1 MGNKTTKKKNTSS
14 KAVTVKSSTAK
25 KTPAKQVT
33 LAETIQKEKK
43 PMNYMPYLLGV
54 IAIFLLLL
62 MTMSDTGLLGKTLK
76 PVFGGLFGYGAYAI
90 PVYLIIIAIF
100 WKRDREKGSVS
111 GRCFLCIVN
120 FIFVLTI
127 IHVHTSNDTLL
138 KFSTNLVKD
147 LYING
152 KNGVGT
158 GVIGGLIGTG
168 LYCLLHTV
176 LTLIISYVAAICTFI
191 FLIGTTP
198 MRIFKAIVS
207 ASSSAAATR
216 RERETVKEKEVKEP
230 KKEKETKPKQTE
242 NHENTSKTKKPEVV
256 YNVDNNADNNPM
268 NDIDIPASDDNGSK
282 NTVSTHTVPVVPVVP
297 VSENVGSP
305 AADIKENAN
314 DGVKENVKEKQ
325 HEEAKAAK
333 EVKNKAKDKDKDT
346 DYESMFR
353 EAEGDAPF
361 IDDDPNGKSK
371 TETFESAAETDLGKA
386 DADDKDIKPEDASEN
401 IIENAEE
408 IEAEPAEPP
417 YVFPPITLLTEGNS
431 NYMRGSTQNTEMTG
445 KKLIDTLHTYGV
457 NATLV
462 STSRG
467 PAVTRYEI
475 QPDEGVRVSRVE
487 GLSNDIRMRLAA
499 TSVRV
504 ETNIPGKAAIGI
516 EIPNE
521 TPSIVKL
528 RDLIDNDYYRNH
540 PSKLLVCLGVDVGG
554 KPIYFDIPDMPHLL
568 IAGATGTGKSVCINS
583 IIISLLYRAK
593 PDEVKFIFIDPKK
606 IELSC
611 YNGIPHMLIP
621 VVNEPRT
628 AAGAL
633 NWAVTEMERR
643 YTLMEQIGNARKL
656 EEYNAMIEGDPERE
670 KLPNIVIIIDEL
682 ADLMITAK
690 DAVEDSICRLAQKA
704 RAAGIYLILG
714 TQRPSADVITGLIK
728 ANIPSRI
735 AFTVSQSIDSR
746 IILDENG
753 AESLLG
759 NGDMIFAPVK
769 ERKKMRVQGAFVDGK
784 SEVASVCAF
793 VKGAAQVSYSE
804 DVIRLIE
811 ENAKLCGEKPGKK
824 SVDAVSSGDSAED
837 PLFLDALAIAIEF
850 ETMATSL
857 LQRKLSVG
865 YSRAQKMIDMMED
878 RGYVGK
884 FDPATK
890 KRKVNITR
898 EEYDELCLNKVN
910 KDA

>member
-1 MGNKTTKKKNTSS
+1 MGNSKKDTNKKTTS
-14 KAVTVKSSTAK
+14 KAVTKSTSATK
-25 KTPAKQVT
+25 KAPAKQVT
-33 LAETIQKEKK
+33 LEETMQKEKK

-54 IAIFLLLL
+54 IALLLVLL

-90 PVYLIIIAIF
+90 PVYLIIIAVF

-111 GRCFLCIVN
+111 GRCFLCVVN

-127 IHVHTSNDTLL
+127 IHIHTSDESLL
-138 KFSTNLVKD
+138 KLSTDLLKD
-147 LYING
+147 LFVKG
-152 KNGVGT
+152 KEGVGA

-176 LTLIISYVAAICTFI
+176 LTLIISYIAAVCTFI

-198 MRIFKAIVS
+198 LRIFKAIVS
-207 ASSSAAATR
+207 ASSSASATR
-216 RERETVKEKEVKEP
+216 RERENVKTEKEKEP
-230 KKEKETKPKQTE
+230 KKEKEKEKEAKGKQEGEENKKP
-242 NHENTSKTKKPEVV
+242 KKPEVI
-256 YNVDNNADNNPM
+256 YNVEKKDPLD
-268 NDIDIPASDDNGSK
+268 DIDVPDVLSLPDNGE
-282 NTVSTHTVPVVPVVP
+282 
-297 VSENVGSP
+297 SETRKAEEK
-305 AADIKENAN
+305 AAEEARKAEEARRTAEEAR
-314 DGVKENVKEKQ
+314 KAE
-325 HEEAKAAK
+325 EEAKEKARKAK
-333 EVKNKAKDKDKDT
+333 EANDK

-353 EAEGDAPF
+353 EADGDAPI
-361 IDDDPNGKSK
+361 IDEGENENGGAYDA
-371 TETFESAAETDLGKA
+371 AAETELGKA
-386 DADDKDIKPEDASEN
+386 KEKQDNAAEAEN
-401 IIENAEE
+401 ENAGEEVIENTEVA
-408 IEAEPAEPP
+408 AEPAEPP
-417 YVFPPITLLTEGNS
+417 YVFPPITLLSEGNS
-431 NYMRGSTQNTEMTG
+431 NYLKGSTQSTEMTG

-457 NATLV
+457 NATLI

-475 QPDEGVRVSRVE
+475 QPDEGVRVSRIE

-583 IIISLLYRAK
+583 VIISLLYRAK

-643 YTLMEQIGNARKL
+643 YTLMEQLGNARKL

-824 SVDAVSSGDSAED
+824 SADSVPSGDTSED

-898 EEYDELCLNKVN
+898 EEYDELCLNKEN
-910 KDA
+910 HDA

>member
-1 MGNKTTKKKNTSS
+1 MGNTKNMTKKKSPT
-14 KAVTVKSSTAK
+14 KTVTKSSAK
-25 KTPAKQVT
+25 KSTAKQVT
-33 LAETIQKEKK
+33 LAESVQKEKK

-54 IAIFLLLL
+54 IALLLLLL
-62 MTMSDTGLLGKTLK
+62 MTMSDTGLLGKTLR

-90 PVYLIIIAIF
+90 PVYLILIAIF

-111 GRCFLCIVN
+111 GRCFLCVVN

-127 IHVHTSNDTLL
+127 LHIHTASEPLM
-138 KFSTNLVKD
+138 KFNTELVKD
-147 LYING
+147 LFVNG
-152 KNGVGT
+152 KKGVGS
-158 GVIGGLIGTG
+158 GVVGGLIGTS

-176 LTLIISYVAAICTFI
+176 LTLIISYVSFVCTFI

-198 MRIFKAIVS
+198 VRIFKAIIS
-207 ASSSAAATR
+207 AFGNASATR
-216 RERETVKEKEVKEP
+216 REREPVKTENEVKKVKEK
-230 KKEKETKPKQTE
+230 KQTVPEEAE
-242 NHENTSKTKKPEVV
+242 NPSKPKKPEVV
-256 YNVDNNADNNPM
+256 YNVEKNDPM
-268 NDIDIPASDDNGSK
+268 SDIDIPQSAGSDIRKPKEQKEYVTSSIPVETYYSNKGNNETETKTDTEKDTAFKKKMEAAS
-282 NTVSTHTVPVVPVVP
+282 
-297 VSENVGSP
+297 SP
-305 AADIKENAN
+305 AD
-314 DGVKENVKEKQ
+314 
-325 HEEAKAAK
+325 
-333 EVKNKAKDKDKDT
+333 
-346 DYESMFR
+346 DYESVFK
-353 EAEGDAPF
+353 EADGDAPIIGEDKADAAAVF
-361 IDDDPNGKSK
+361 
-371 TETFESAAETDLGKA
+371 ETAAETDMEKSPSAA
-386 DADDKDIKPEDASEN
+386 DAPKEATDD
-401 IIENAEE
+401 IIESTEE
-408 IEAEPAEPP
+408 VAAEPAEPP
-417 YVFPPITLLTEGNS
+417 YVFPPITLLSEGSS
-431 NYMRGSTQNTEMTG
+431 NYLRGSTQNTEMTG

-516 EIPNE
+516 EIPND

-583 IIISLLYRAK
+583 IIVSLLYRAK

-656 EEYNAMIEGDPERE
+656 EEYNMMIEGDPERE

-824 SVDAVSSGDSAED
+824 TADAASSGDSAED

-898 EEYDELCLNKVN
+898 EEYDELCLNKEN
-910 KDA
+910 HDA